1 MGRKTMQVR
10 VRFAPSPTGHLHIG
24 GARTALFNWLYA
36 RQSGG
41 RLILRIED
49 TDLDRSSSE
58 MADRILEG
66 MEWLG
71 TLWDE
76 GPYYQS
82 QRLDLYQSVTKK
94 LLEEGK
100 AYRCFCSLDELEQKK
115 QATVEAGET
124 WRYDGTCRELSQPEI
139 DSRLDQGDSHVV
151 RFKVPTLDRIKFRD
165 LVFRTIKVRGD
176 HVDDFV
182 LLRSDGMPTYHL
194 SVVAD
199 DSDMGITHVIRGQDH
214 LLNTAKHILLH
225 QALGNEAP
233 AFAHL
238 PLILG
243 PDRKRLSK
251 RHGASSLLEFRDQ
264 GFVPE
269 ALRNYLALLGWSPGN
284 NQEVLGSE
292 ELIQRFSLERINK
305 ANAVFDPKKLQ
316 WMNGQY
322 MRSLAVEELEPRVR
336 HFLVGEQVWDPAWES
351 TSRDWFVQLL
361 KLLQSRAQRLT
372 DFSELGKP
380 FLSDQVEYEAEAVE
394 KHLSPTDP
402 EARTLLHRALK
413 DLQEA
418 YAQATPFDLETTEQ
432 VLRSL
437 TEQHQIATGAFIGAV
452 RVALTGRAA
461 SPGIFEVIDI
471 LGQKKTVERL
481 QQALRFLE

>member
-1 MGRKTMQVR
+1 MEIR

-24 GARTALFNWLYA
+24 GARTALFNWLFA
-36 RQSGG
+36 RQNGG
-41 RLILRIED
+41 RFILRIED

-82 QRLDLYQSVTKK
+82 ERLDLYHRVAEK
-94 LLEEGK
+94 LLEEGR

-124 WRYDGTCRELSQPEI
+124 WRYDETCRELPEPEI
-139 DSRLDQGDSHVV
+139 QTKLEQGNSYIV
-151 RFKVPTLDRIKFRD
+151 RFKVPSLERITFRD
-165 LVFRTIKVRGD
+165 SVFRNIKVRRD

-214 LLNTAKHILLH
+214 LLNTIKHILLH

-233 AFAHL
+233 TFAHL

-264 GFVPE
+264 GFVPD
-269 ALRNYLALLGWSPGN
+269 ALKNYLALLGWSPGN
-284 NQEVLGSE
+284 NQEVLGLE
-292 ELIQRFSLERINK
+292 ELIEQFSLDRINK

-316 WMNGQY
+316 WINGQY
-322 MRSLAVEELEPRVR
+322 MRSLAAEELEPRVR
-336 HFLVGEQVWDPAWES
+336 HFLVQEQVWDPDWEGS
-351 TSRDWFVQLL
+351 GRDWFLRLL

-372 DFSELGKP
+372 DFSALGKP
-380 FLSDQVEYEAEAVE
+380 FFSDQVEYEPEAVE
-394 KHLSPTDP
+394 KHLSPVDP
-402 EARTLLHRALK
+402 EARSQLYRALK
-413 DLQEA
+413 ELQEA
-418 YAQATPFDLETTEQ
+418 YAQVTSFDLETTEQ

-452 RVALTGRAA
+452 RVALTGRVA
-461 SPGIFEVIDI
+461 SPGIFEVIGI
-471 LGQKKTVERL
+471 LGQEKTVQRL

>member
-1 MGRKTMQVR
+1 MEVR

-36 RQSGG
+36 RQNEGSF
-41 RLILRIED
+41 ILRIED

-82 QRLDLYQSVTKK
+82 QRLDLYHSVAEK

-100 AYRCFCSLDELEQKK
+100 AYRCFCSLNELEQKK
-115 QATVEAGET
+115 QVTVEAGET
-124 WRYDGTCRELSQPEI
+124 WRYDGTCRELSQLEI
-139 DSRLDQGDSHVV
+139 DARLGQRNSFVV
-151 RFKVPTLDRIKFRD
+151 RFKVPHLDRITFRD
-165 LVFRTIKVRGD
+165 NVFRTIKVRRD
-176 HVDDFV
+176 HIDDFV

-214 LLNTAKHILLH
+214 LLNTVKHILLH
-225 QALGNEAP
+225 QALGNDVP

-292 ELIQRFSLERINK
+292 ELIQQFSLERINK
-305 ANAVFDPKKLQ
+305 ANAVFDTKKLQ

-322 MRSLAVEELEPRVR
+322 MRSLTVEELEPRVR
-336 HFLVGEQVWDPAWES
+336 HFLVEEQVWDPAWEGS
-351 TSRDWFVQLL
+351 SRDWFLGLL

-372 DFSELGKP
+372 DFLALAKP
-380 FLSDQVEYEAEAVE
+380 FLSDQVEYEPEAVE

-402 EARTLLHRALK
+402 EARSQIYRALK
-413 DLQEA
+413 DLHAA
-418 YAQATPFDLETTEQ
+418 YAQVASFDLETTEQ

-461 SPGIFEVIDI
+461 SPGIFEVIGI
-471 LGQKKTVERL
+471 LGQEKTVERL

>member
-1 MGRKTMQVR
+1 MEVR

-36 RQSGG
+36 RQNEGTF
-41 RLILRIED
+41 ILRIED
-49 TDLDRSSSE
+49 TDLERSSPE

-66 MEWLG
+66 LEWLG

-82 QRLDLYQSVTKK
+82 QRLDLYHSVAEK

-100 AYRCFCSLDELEQKK
+100 AYRCFCSLDELQQKK

-124 WRYDGTCRELSQPEI
+124 WHYDETCREFSQLEI
-139 DSRLDQGDSHVV
+139 DARLGQGSSFTV
-151 RFKVPTLDRIKFRD
+151 RFKIPPLDGFRFRD
-165 LVFRTIKVRGD
+165 NVFRTIKVRRD
-176 HVDDFV
+176 HLDDFV

-199 DSDMGITHVIRGQDH
+199 DYDMGITHVIRGQDH
-214 LLNTAKHILLH
+214 LLNTVKHILLH

-284 NQEVLGSE
+284 NQEVLGLE
-292 ELIQRFSLERINK
+292 ELTQQFSFDRINK

-316 WMNGQY
+316 WMNGRY
-322 MRSLAVEELEPRVR
+322 MKSLAVEELEPRVR
-336 HFLVGEQVWDPAWES
+336 HFLVKEQLWDSNWEGS
-351 TSRDWFVQLL
+351 GRDWFLHLL
-361 KLLQSRAQRLT
+361 KLLQSRAHRLT
-372 DFSELGKP
+372 DFSALGKP
-380 FLSDQVEYEAEAVE
+380 YLSDQAEYEPEAVE

-402 EARTLLHRALK
+402 EARSRLYRALK
-413 DLQEA
+413 DLHA
-418 YAQATPFDLETTEQ
+418 SYAQLTSFDLEMTEQ

-437 TEQHQIATGAFIGAV
+437 TEKHQIATGTFIGAI

-461 SPGIFEVIDI
+461 SPGIFDVIGI

>member
-1 MGRKTMQVR
+1 MQVK

-36 RQSGG
+36 RQNGG
-41 RLILRIED
+41 IFILRIED
-49 TDLDRSSSE
+49 TDLDRSSAE
-58 MADRILEG
+58 MAETILEG

-82 QRLDLYQSVTKK
+82 ERLDLYQTVADK
-94 LLEEGK
+94 LLEGGQ

-124 WRYDGTCRELSQPEI
+124 WRYDETCRGLSQLEM
-139 DSRLDQGDSHVV
+139 DARLARGDSFVV
-151 RFKVPTLDRIKFRD
+151 RFKVPPLDRVTFRD
-165 LVFRTIKVRGD
+165 SVFRTIKVSRD

-199 DSDMGITHVIRGQDH
+199 DADMGITHVIRGQDH
-214 LLNTAKHILLH
+214 LTNTVKHILLH

-292 ELIQRFSLERINK
+292 ELTQQFSLDRINK

-322 MRSLAVEELEPRVR
+322 MRSLEVEELASKVR
-336 HFLVGEQVWDPAWES
+336 PFLLKEQLWNPEWEGA
-351 TSRDWFVQLL
+351 SRDWFLRLL
-361 KLLQSRAQRLT
+361 KLLQNRAQRLT
-372 DFSELGKP
+372 DFAALGKP
-380 FLSDQVEYEAEAVE
+380 FYSDKVEYEAEAVE
-394 KHLSPTDP
+394 KHLSPSDP
-402 EARTLLHRALK
+402 EARTQLCQALK
-413 DLQEA
+413 DLHEA
-418 YAQATPFDLETTEQ
+418 YAQETSFDLETTEQ

-437 TEQHQIATGAFIGAV
+437 IEHHQIAMGTFVGAV

-471 LGQKKTVERL
+471 LGQERTVGRL
-481 QQALRFLE
+481 HEALRFLE

>member
-1 MGRKTMQVR
+1 MQVR

-24 GARTALFNWLYA
+24 GARTALFNWLFA
-36 RQSGG
+36 RQNEGTF
-41 RLILRIED
+41 ILRIED

-71 TLWDE
+71 TLWDK

-82 QRLDLYQSVTKK
+82 QRLDLYHTVADK

-100 AYRCFCSLDELEQKK
+100 AYRCFCSLDELDQRK

-124 WRYDGTCRELSQPEI
+124 WRYDETCRELSQLEI
-139 DSRLDQGDSHVV
+139 DARLGQEDSFAV
-151 RFKVPTLDRIKFRD
+151 RFKVPPLDRITFRD
-165 LVFRTIKVRGD
+165 SVFRTIKVRRD

-214 LLNTAKHILLH
+214 LSNTIKHILLH
-225 QALGNEAP
+225 QALGNEVP
-233 AFAHL
+233 TFAHL

-243 PDRKRLSK
+243 PDKKRLSK

-284 NQEVLGSE
+284 NQELLGLE
-292 ELIQRFSLERINK
+292 QLTQQFSLDRINK
-305 ANAVFDPKKLQ
+305 ANAIFDPKKLQ

-322 MRSLAVEELEPRVR
+322 MRSLAVEELEPRVQL
-336 HFLVGEQVWDPAWES
+336 FLEKDQLWDPDWEGS
-351 TSRDWFVQLL
+351 HRDWFLGLL
-361 KLLQSRAQRLT
+361 KLLQNRAQRLT
-372 DFSELGKP
+372 DFSALGKP
-380 FLSDQVEYEAEAVE
+380 FLSDKIEYETEAVE
-394 KHLSPTDP
+394 KHLLPTDP
-402 EARTLLHRALK
+402 EAKAQLYQALK
-413 DLQEA
+413 DLHDA
-418 YAQATPFDLETTEQ
+418 YAQEASFDHETTEQ

-461 SPGIFEVIDI
+461 SPGIFEVIGI
-471 LGQKKTVERL
+471 LGQTKTVERL